1 MQLWVSATEP
11 STLDRLVVAKFKLFL
26 SVQVP
31 KLVRLMESWVC
42 PDRLQ
47 SHLYAVSK
55 GSKSLKKRWQVMC
68 SSFFTEDYG
77 AEKSQLLWSDYK
89 YYVLEKVFRLYI
101 IMQAL
106 MYLYLFYYIIK
117 TALQDKFNLSSHMLT
132 SKIFKKSS
140 SFSIILPY
148 VNMEDFYRYIF
159 FLFTYM
165 S

>member
-1 MQLWVSATEP
+1 
-11 STLDRLVVAKFKLFL
+11 
-26 SVQVP
+26 
-31 KLVRLMESWVC
+31 
-42 PDRLQ
+42 
-47 SHLYAVSK
+47 
-55 GSKSLKKRWQVMC
+55 
-68 SSFFTEDYG
+68 
-77 AEKSQLLWSDYK
+77 
-89 YYVLEKVFRLYI
+89 
-101 IMQAL
+101 MQAL

>member
-1 MQLWVSATEP
+1 
-11 STLDRLVVAKFKLFL
+11 
-26 SVQVP
+26 
-31 KLVRLMESWVC
+31 
-42 PDRLQ
+42 
-47 SHLYAVSK
+47 
-55 GSKSLKKRWQVMC
+55 
-68 SSFFTEDYG
+68 
-77 AEKSQLLWSDYK
+77 
-89 YYVLEKVFRLYI
+89 
-101 IMQAL
+101 MQAL

-148 VNMEDFYRYIF
+148 VNMEDFYIYIF